1 MEPTVRASTLNQLLI
16 NEGRQIRVDQQEIE
30 NNGENGVSIVPDQIQ
45 AEDDSEEAKNAVL
58 DSMNSG
64 LDNRIPGKAINLD
77 ISQNLEQIPAQIH
90 EDDNQNE
97 QSNRSK
103 THQDEEIK

>member
-30 NNGENGVSIVPDQIQ
+30 NNRENGVSIVPDQIQ

-58 DSMNSG
+58 DSMNTG

-90 EDDNQNE
+90 EDDNE